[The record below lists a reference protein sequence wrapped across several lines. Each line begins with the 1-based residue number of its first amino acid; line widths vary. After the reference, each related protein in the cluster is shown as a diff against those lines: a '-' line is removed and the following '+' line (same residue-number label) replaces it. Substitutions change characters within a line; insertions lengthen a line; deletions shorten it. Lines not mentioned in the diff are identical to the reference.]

1 MNASESKTILVGA
14 ATVIVFALVFII
26 LPGGRDAATSAA
38 AGSYTVNA
46 VFNRVDGLI
55 EGDEVHMGGVR
66 IGTVTSQS
74 LDDNYRAV
82 IGLTIDYSDI
92 KLPLDT
98 SAAIHTDGLFGSK
111 YVTLEPGGEEKY
123 LTEGGVI
130 TFTQDALVVSEL
142 LDLIISEG
150 KKQAKEAADA
160 KAQVKEANRI
170 LGKIKGVIKGDE

>member
-1 MNASESKTILVGA
+1 MNASENKTILVGA
-14 ATVIVFALVFII
+14 AVVILFALAFVAF
-26 LPGGRDAATSAA
+26 PSGRDAATSGVS
-38 AGSYTVNA
+38 GSYTINA
-46 VFNRVDGLI
+46 IFNRVDGLV

-111 YVTLEPGGEEKY
+111 YVTLEPGGDEEY
-123 LTEGGVI
+123 LGEGGVI

-142 LDLIISEG
+142 LDLIIAQG
-150 KKQAKEAADA
+150 KQQAKEAAEA

-170 LGKIKGVIKGDE
+170 LGRIKGAIKGDD

>member
-1 MNASESKTILVGA
+1 MNASENKTIIVGA
-14 ATVIVFALVFII
+14 AVVVVFALVFVV

-38 AGSYTVNA
+38 TGSYTVKA
-46 VFNRVDGLI
+46 VFNRVDGLV

-82 IGLTIDYSDI
+82 IGMTIDYSDI
-92 KLPLDT
+92 KLPTDT

-111 YVTLEPGGEEKY
+111 YITLEPGGEEEY
-123 LTEGGVI
+123 LGEGGGI

-142 LDLIISEG
+142 LELIIAEG
-150 KKQAKEAADA
+150 KKQAKETREA

-170 LGKIKGVIKGDE
+170 LGKIKGAIKGDE